1 MHVNRRSLDE
11 RLVTLVR
18 IFLGCVPEEALFT
31 RSYEKHRTKTL
42 KRGTTYRGDGHSNSV
57 IVRATCDSAQQS
69 DPIRASMSDS
79 RHTRQNVVLVSI
91 HDTHQLFPHILC
103 SSHRSCL
110 DVILTIFGLVSNK
123 RVTERTTLTH
133 LVTPRIAKLGSLPSI
148 VHRKQGQQ
156 VTLRLVEFGL
166 QSDMFQQRSLSVV

>member
-31 RSYEKHRTKTL
+31 RSYEKHGTKTL

-69 DPIRASMSDS
+69 DPIHASMSDS
-79 RHTRQNVVLVSI
+79 RRTRQNVVLVSV

-110 DVILTIFGLVSNK
+110 NIVLETVHLVSNK
-123 RVTERTTLTH
+123 RVPEWATLTH
-133 LVTPRIAKLGSLPSI
+133 LVAPRIAKLGSLPSVI
-148 VHRKQGQQ
+148 HRKQGQQ
-156 VTLRLVEFGL
+156 VTLGLVKFGL
-166 QSDMFQQRSLSVV
+166 QSEMFQQ